1 MTSVVARFSHG
12 IKFIEIHVYVDSVI
26 EKCVSINPRGSH
38 LMLQTNL
45 DELILAE
52 TESGLQVIAKFA
64 FEGFVFVVLRTFPVI
79 SILDFQIYCKWINMH

>member
-1 MTSVVARFSHG
+1 M
-12 IKFIEIHVYVDSVI
+12 KFFQVDSENTHIDRVFYVDRVV

-52 TESGLQVIAKFA
+52 TESGHQVNALLI
-64 FEGFVFVVLRTFPVI
+64 TI
-79 SILDFQIYCKWINMH
+79 ILLK